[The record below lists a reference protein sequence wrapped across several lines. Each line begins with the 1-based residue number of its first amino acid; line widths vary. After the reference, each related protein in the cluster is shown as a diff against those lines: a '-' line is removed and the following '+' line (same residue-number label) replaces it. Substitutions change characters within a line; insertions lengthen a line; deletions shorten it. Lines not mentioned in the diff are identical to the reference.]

1 MINDYI
7 DNINSIGTEVLFF
20 LFKISIILIT
30 VLLIISLIMLITG
43 CLIKSQKIKIRFLK
57 SSIGNLLSLIFILII
72 PIIIFE
78 IKQHI

>member
-57 SSIGNLLSLIFILII
+57 SSIGNLLSLIFLLII

-78 IKQHI
+78 IK

>member
-1 MINDYI
+1 MIDEYI
-7 DNINSIGTEVLFF
+7 TNINSIGMEVLFF
-20 LFKISIILIT
+20 LFKISLVIITLILIVSL
-30 VLLIISLIMLITG
+30 VLLIIG

-57 SSIGNLLSLIFILII
+57 ASIGNLLSLIFLLII

>member
-20 LFKISIILIT
+20 LFKISIVIITLILIASL
-30 VLLIISLIMLITG
+30 VLLIIG
-43 CLIKSQKIKIRFLK
+43 CIIKSQKLKISSLK
-57 SSIGNLLSLIFILII
+57 SSIGNLLALIFLLLI
-72 PIIIFE
+72 PMVMFE